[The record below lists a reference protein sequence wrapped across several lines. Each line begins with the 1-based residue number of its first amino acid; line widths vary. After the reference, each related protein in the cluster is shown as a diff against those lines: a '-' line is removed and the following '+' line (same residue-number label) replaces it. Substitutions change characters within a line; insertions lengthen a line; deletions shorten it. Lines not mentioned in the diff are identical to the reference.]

1 MGFLPL
7 PSDDE
12 LSADAVAARNAFL
25 DEHPGAGKN
34 GSINNLDRTLLSSPV
49 AFGVYTGWFT
59 LRDEVVPFLGERA
72 VNLFSLAI
80 SEAFGAAY
88 PAAFFR
94 AELTASG
101 DDPASFD
108 GTGPQVTEA
117 ERLVIE
123 WGTAIGGAG
132 DSELPPELVERV
144 SQTFQ
149 PATRLALT
157 GYAGMMVAVCV
168 FTIVGQVPAEA

>member
-1 MGFLPL
+1 MAFLPF

-12 LSADAVAARNAFL
+12 LSPDSVAARNAFL
-25 DEHPGAGKN
+25 DEHPG
-34 GSINNLDRTLLSSPV
+34 SINNLDRTLLASPV

-59 LRDEVVPFLGERA
+59 LRDQVVPFLGERA

-80 SEAFGAAY
+80 SDAYGAPY
-88 PAAFFR
+88 PSAFFR

-101 DDPASFD
+101 DDPAGFD
-108 GTGPQVTEA
+108 QNGPQVTEA
-117 ERLVIE
+117 ERLVID

-132 DSELPPELVERV
+132 DAEITPELTARV
-144 SQTFQ
+144 AETFQ

-157 GYAGMMVAVCV
+157 AYAGMMVAVCA
-168 FTIVGQVPAEA
+168 FTVVGQVPADS